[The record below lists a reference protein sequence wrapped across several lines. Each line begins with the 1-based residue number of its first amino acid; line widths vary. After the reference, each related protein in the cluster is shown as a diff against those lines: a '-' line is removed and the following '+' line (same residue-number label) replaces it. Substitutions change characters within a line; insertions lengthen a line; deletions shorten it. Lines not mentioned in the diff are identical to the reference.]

1 MTIAQEDK
9 IALKKMKTDYEKEQK
24 LIEKFSKADNRKNK
38 NYSAFLK
45 KYIDTYAELEKI
57 YRHLDTLE
65 LDTMEIEH
73 KSLETDHEFDKKQV
87 LNKMGEIKRIIEII
101 S

>member
-9 IALKKMKTDYEKEQK
+9 IILQKMKVDYEKERK
-24 LIEKFSKADNRKNK
+24 EIEKFSKVGNRKNK

-45 KYIDTYAELEKI
+45 KYTDTYEELEKI
-57 YRHLDTLE
+57 YKHLDAIGLE
-65 LDTMEIEH
+65 D

-87 LNKMGEIKRIIEII
+87 LNKMGEIKSIIKII